1 MARVFVGKSYSE
13 STFGFALFIAIVAGV
28 GAMILLVADF
38 WAGVVVLLPVAA
50 IAGVVAFV
58 RYIDISRNRRWVT
71 PNDDG
76 FTLEDPRGTFDF
88 DDEMVTDLG
97 TWSKA
102 RYSNGEPKGMSRK
115 CHLVVR
121 AGELSTNFTFEYE
134 YGLNQKDPLG
144 DFLERNLE
152 RLFEKAW
159 ADWNAGRAIEGE
171 GWVLDR
177 EGLTHGS
184 GPKQQTLAVHELA
197 AVDVVD
203 GKVSVWAVGQA
214 MPVVKVAAGTP
225 NALILGRVLSKKL
238 EERGKKDEDPADG
251 LGRVIFER
259 DNSVSSVALW
269 VLGSFLVLGMG
280 FGVGFLIG
288 VFDQP
293 GLERSKQNVLAACL
307 LLFPPLIGGMI
318 YFNRRTIF
326 RCHTHGVSYSTA
338 LKERRI
344 LYKDVRVF
352 TFGATRHYT
361 NGAYTG
367 TAIALTFEPGS
378 EDTGDRIAYSATIQ
392 KMDEE
397 LDNLRDFVSRVIASH
412 MLKRLKDNRP
422 VAWTDGLR
430 FLPEGLEIHPS
441 GFFGKKDKWML
452 PYGEIAGT
460 DMQQGVFYL
469 FQKGRKKHVYEV
481 AVSATNFFPGFL
493 LLNAVLSPETEEPT
507 PTI

>member
-1 MARVFVGKSYSE
+1 MPRVFVGKSYSE
-13 STFGFALFIAIVAGV
+13 ATFGFALFIAIVAGV
-28 GAMILLVADF
+28 GGSALLLFEF
-38 WAGVVVLLPVAA
+38 WVGSALLLPVAA
-50 IAGVVAFV
+50 LSGVVALV
-58 RYIDISRNRRWVT
+58 RYLDISRNRRWVT
-71 PNDDG
+71 PKDDG
-76 FTLEDPRGTFDF
+76 LTLEDPRGTFDF
-88 DDEMVTDLG
+88 DDEMISDLG
-97 TWSKA
+97 TWSKV
-102 RYSNGEPKGMSRK
+102 RYSNGEPSGMSRT

-121 AGELSTNFTFEYE
+121 AGELSTNFTFEYRF
-134 YGLNQKDPLG
+134 GLNQIDPLG
-144 DFLERNLE
+144 EFLDRNLE

-159 ADWNAGRAIEGE
+159 ADWTAGRAIDGD

-197 AVDVVD
+197 AVDIVD
-203 GKVSVWAVGQA
+203 GTVSVWAVGQA

-225 NALILGRVLSKKL
+225 NALILGRLLSKKL

-259 DNSVSSVALW
+259 DQSWRMAT
-269 VLGSFLVLGMG
+269 LVLLS
-280 FGVGFLIG
+280 LIG
-288 VFDQP
+288 MAMSSIGLVGVIDGKSDQ
-293 GLERSKQNVLAACL
+293 L
-307 LLFPPLIGGMI
+307 LISTLMIFGGPIIPLIG
-318 YFNRRTIF
+318 YFNRKKIL
-326 RCHTHGVSYSTA
+326 RCHTHGVCYITS
-338 LKERRI
+338 LKERKL

-367 TAIALTFEPGS
+367 TAIALTFEPGT
-378 EDTGDRIAYSATIQ
+378 EDAGDRIAYSATIQ

-397 LDNLRDFVSRVIASH
+397 LDNLRDFVSRVIAQH

-441 GFFGKKDKWML
+441 GFFGKKGKWVL

-469 FQKGRKKHVYEV
+469 FQTGRNKHVYEV
-481 AVSATNFFPGFL
+481 PVSAANFFPGFV
-493 LLNAVLSPETEEPT
+493 LLNALLAPGDPPPAPSA
-507 PTI
+507 